1 MKYFI
6 IKEEDNRS
14 DLFIQFPTI
23 KATEKLVNRNP
34 EDNVVF
40 KIFNNSDNFWNL
52 AYKEDELKEINL
64 FLRYR
69 IQKKKLSVMYISN
82 KYILE
87 LIKSGEGISY
97 LYYTE
102 LPENMLPYYIGEINV
117 NFLDAWKDIVER
129 EDFNNLTVREKL
141 MWELGNLLVKYNNG
155 KN

>member
-23 KATEKLVNRNP
+23 KATERLVNRNP

-69 IQKKKLSVMYISN
+69 IQKKKLSVKYISN

-97 LYYTE
+97 L
-102 LPENMLPYYIGEINV
+102 
-117 NFLDAWKDIVER
+117 
-129 EDFNNLTVREKL
+129 
-141 MWELGNLLVKYNNG
+141 
-155 KN
+155 

>member
-23 KATEKLVNRNP
+23 KATERLVNRNP

-69 IQKKKLSVMYISN
+69 IQKKKLSVKYISN

-87 LIKSGEGISY
+87 LIRSGEGISY

-141 MWELGNLLVKYNNG
+141 MWELGNLLVKYNNE

>member
-23 KATEKLVNRNP
+23 KATERLVNRNP

-69 IQKKKLSVMYISN
+69 IQKKKLSVKYISN

-129 EDFNNLTVREKL
+129 EDCNNLTVREKH
-141 MWELGNLLVKYNNG
+141 MWELGNRLGKYNNG

>member
-23 KATEKLVNRNP
+23 KATERLVNRNP

-69 IQKKKLSVMYISN
+69 IQKKKLSVKYISN

-141 MWELGNLLVKYNNG
+141 MWELGNLLVK
-155 KN
+155 

>member
-23 KATEKLVNRNP
+23 KATERLVNRNP

-52 AYKEDELKEINL
+52 AYKEDELKEINI

-69 IQKKKLSVMYISN
+69 IQKKKLSVKYISN

>member
-23 KATEKLVNRNP
+23 KATERLINRNP
-34 EDNVVF
+34 EDILVF

-52 AYKEDELKEINL
+52 AYKKDELKEVNL

-69 IQKKKLSVMYISN
+69 IQKKKLSVKYISN

>member
-69 IQKKKLSVMYISN
+69 IQKKKLSVKYISN

-117 NFLDAWKDIVER
+117 NFLDAWKDIVKR

>member
-23 KATEKLVNRNP
+23 KATERLVNRNP

-69 IQKKKLSVMYISN
+69 IQKKKLSVKYISN

-117 NFLDAWKDIVER
+117 NFLDTWKDIVER